1 MDTVIVLTHEDVMV
15 ASAMQGLTSQ
25 GGDIPIILVI
35 VVVAILI
42 ASTYIFNKIK

>member
-1 MDTVIVLTHEDVMV
+1 MV
-15 ASAMQGLTSQ
+15 ASMMQGLTSQ

-42 ASTYIFNKIK
+42 ASIYIFNKI

>member
-1 MDTVIVLTHEDVMV
+1 MV
-15 ASAMQGLTSQ
+15 VSMMQGLTSQ

-42 ASTYIFNKIK
+42 ASIYIFNKI